1 MISGLNEAENAEREM
16 EDFIRNLTNGD
27 SSSNSSS
34 NSNSNINS
42 NSSGYSGSGASP
54 DLISSQVNLELAALE
69 ELEKAL
75 GLGLGLGGPD
85 SIRGD
90 QKS

>member
-1 MISGLNEAENAEREM
+1 M

-27 SSSNSSS
+27 SSSSS
-34 NSNSNINS
+34 NSNSNRD
-42 NSSGYSGSGASP
+42 GSGSSSSVGGGASP
-54 DLISSQVNLELAALE
+54 DLLSSQVNLELAALE

-75 GLGLGLGGPD
+75 GLG
-85 SIRGD
+85 D